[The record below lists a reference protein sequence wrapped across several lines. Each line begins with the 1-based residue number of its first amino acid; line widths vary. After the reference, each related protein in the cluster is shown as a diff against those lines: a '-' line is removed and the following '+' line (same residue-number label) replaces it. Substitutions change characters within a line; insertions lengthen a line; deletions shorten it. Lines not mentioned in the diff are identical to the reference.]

1 MLGTIIYEKQA
12 NIAIITLNRPEV
24 LNAMNRQLKSDL
36 ATALTRFEDDAEAD
50 VAIITGAGRAFCAG
64 RDLRERA
71 NDRASGIQA
80 RSIDSMR
87 TDHPYMWAQP
97 SKPLIA
103 AVNGYALAG
112 GWAIAQ
118 MCDLRLAAETALL
131 GITESKIGLLPP
143 FASLLPKVLP
153 MPVVLELVF
162 TATPITAQRA
172 YEIGFLNK
180 VTPDDLLLPEALSLA
195 RTISE
200 NAPLSL
206 RHFKDLAYRG
216 LDMRSTDLASLTHE
230 LYDSLLSSE
239 DAEEGPRAF
248 VERRKPQWKGL

>member
-1 MLGTIIYEKQA
+1 MLGTVIYEKQA
-12 NIAIITLNRPEV
+12 NIVIITLNRPEV
-24 LNAMNRQLKSDL
+24 LNAMNRQLKADL
-36 ATALTRFEDDAEAD
+36 TKALDWFENDTEAD
-50 VAIITGAGRAFCAG
+50 VAIITGAGRAFCSG
-64 RDLRERA
+64 RDLRERSDDA
-71 NDRASGIQA
+71 AAGIQA

-87 TDHPYMWAQP
+87 ADHPYMWAQP

-131 GITESKIGLLPP
+131 GITESKMGLLPP

-153 MPVVLELVF
+153 MSVVLELVF

-180 VTPDDLLLPEALSLA
+180 VTPDDLLLTEALSLA
-195 RTISE
+195 RAVSE

-206 RHFKDLAYRG
+206 RYFKDLAYRG
-216 LDMRSTDLASLTHE
+216 LDMSNTDLANLTHE

-239 DAEEGPRAF
+239 DAQEGPRAF
-248 VERRKPQWKGL
+248 VERRKPQWKGQ